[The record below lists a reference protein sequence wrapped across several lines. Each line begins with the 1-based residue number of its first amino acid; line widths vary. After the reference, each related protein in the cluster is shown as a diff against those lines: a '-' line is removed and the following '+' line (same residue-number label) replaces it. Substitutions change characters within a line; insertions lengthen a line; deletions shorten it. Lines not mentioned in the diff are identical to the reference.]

1 METKCKGYLVTDPRL
16 AKALSKYGL
25 SFTKVGKL
33 IGAKRS
39 RTQLILYGHY
49 PISRSDLDIIE
60 QRVKEKNPKFTMD
73 DFSFKEEGF
82 VSEDGTRM
90 IQCRRC
96 GVWFRPENARMR
108 YCSDY
113 CRGYEGYVSRVSHK
127 AEKPCQEEKPE
138 EQDIWK
144 AEESTYEEAKRRH
157 INYGDVQKERTLKA
171 EPTVL
176 QRWEAYQ
183 RERERQCKASESL

>member
-1 METKCKGYLVTDPRL
+1 
-16 AKALSKYGL
+16 
-25 SFTKVGKL
+25 
-33 IGAKRS
+33 
-39 RTQLILYGHY
+39 
-49 PISRSDLDIIE
+49 
-60 QRVKEKNPKFTMD
+60 MD

-127 AEKPCQEEKPE
+127 AEKPCQEEKLE
-138 EQDIWK
+138 EQDTWQT
-144 AEESTYEEAKRRH
+144 ESTYEEAKRRH